1 MRSRKLHQTHADF
14 RRRIGRVDPAFQRG
28 DASATTRAR
37 SGGQPVGALLFG
49 FGAAYVVTAVAKN
62 RPLIES
68 SLRAGDLPERYHA
81 AVFMG
86 LSALL
91 AAAAILLA
99 LHVLR
104 FIANRRGQRR
114 GSGATLLGVA
124 GAMALFHTPAGFW
137 DTGYGMLDAHSRS
150 LLNTASSHLE
160 DTLPGIDFAAA
171 SFASSAGQ

>member
-1 MRSRKLHQTHADF
+1 MRSSKLHQTHADF
-14 RRRIGRVDPAFQRG
+14 RRRIGRVDPAFHRG
-28 DASATTRAR
+28 SDSATARTRT
-37 SGGQPVGALLFG
+37 GGQPFGALLLG
-49 FGAAYVVTAVAKN
+49 FCGACVVTAVATN

-68 SLRAGDLPERYHA
+68 SLRAGALPERYHA

-114 GSGATLLGVA
+114 DSGATLLGVA
-124 GAMALFHTPAGFW
+124 GALALFHMPAGVW
-137 DTGYGMLDAHSRS
+137 DTGYDMLDAQSRN
-150 LLNTASSHLE
+150 LLSTASSHLE

-171 SFASSAGQ
+171 SFVSSVGK